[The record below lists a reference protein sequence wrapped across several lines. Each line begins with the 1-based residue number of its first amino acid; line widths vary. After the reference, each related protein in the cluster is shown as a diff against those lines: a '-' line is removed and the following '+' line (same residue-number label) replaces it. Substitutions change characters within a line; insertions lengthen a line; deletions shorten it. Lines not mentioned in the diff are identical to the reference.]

1 MPVFYNLVVRSTQN
15 TRVSRESASRA
26 ALAAH
31 ERARLERELER
42 VKERLLTL
50 TGATGTAISASGSF
64 TRLQRGSSGDTSET
78 TVGFQCL
85 LSVAI
90 A

>member
-1 MPVFYNLVVRSTQN
+1 MPVSLLVRSTQN

-50 TGATGTAISASGSF
+50 TGVTGTAISASGSF
-64 TRLQRGSSGDTSET
+64 ARLQRGSSGE
-78 TVGFQCL
+78 L
-85 LSVAI
+85 LHE
-90 A
+90 